1 MLQALRERMR
11 VEDAHENAWKTRAKI
26 WVDAEVG
33 SEACQVRNQ
42 AEAQN
47 GSWIE
52 IHFENS
58 VTQISK
64 ADYSRTYCCFKS
76 RAPATAPQTS

>member
-11 VEDAHENAWKTRAKI
+11 VEDAHENALKTRTKI

-47 GSWIE
+47 S
-52 IHFENS
+52 S
-58 VTQISK
+58 
-64 ADYSRTYCCFKS
+64 
-76 RAPATAPQTS
+76 

>member
-1 MLQALRERMR
+1 MLSMLQALRERR
-11 VEDAHENAWKTRAKI
+11 CVEDAHETHENKGAKI

-47 GSWIE
+47 G
-52 IHFENS
+52 N
-58 VTQISK
+58 
-64 ADYSRTYCCFKS
+64 
-76 RAPATAPQTS
+76 

>member
-1 MLQALRERMR
+1 MHSMLQALRERR
-11 VEDAHENAWKTRAKI
+11 CVEDAWKTRAKI

-47 GSWIE
+47 GNWIE
-52 IHFENS
+52 THFENS
-58 VTQISK
+58 ATQTSK
-64 ADYSRTYCCFKS
+64 
-76 RAPATAPQTS
+76 TAIREPTVVSNPERPQTL

>member
-1 MLQALRERMR
+1 MLQALRERKC

-47 GSWIE
+47 GNRIE
-52 IHFENS
+52 THFENLA
-58 VTQISK
+58 TQTSK
-64 ADYSRTYCCFKS
+64 TDHSRTKCCFKS
-76 RAPATAPQTS
+76 SAPTNALQIS

>member
-1 MLQALRERMR
+1 MPSMLQALRERR
-11 VEDAHENAWKTRAKI
+11 CVEDAHENACKTRAEI

-47 GSWIE
+47 G
-52 IHFENS
+52 N
-58 VTQISK
+58 
-64 ADYSRTYCCFKS
+64 
-76 RAPATAPQTS
+76 